1 MDISGPYAGL
11 LVGAWRNLRRVR
23 RLRREIVRVQ
33 PDCIVAFSE
42 SNGVNSVLASLGTG
56 TPVVISEHSNPY
68 FFLTTR
74 HGQVWH
80 FLRCLV
86 YRFAAAI
93 VVLTEFNRQFFCGK
107 IRQKTVVIPNAAPTD
122 PDWVDETA
130 EQTLSLPPRTVA
142 ALGRLEPEK
151 RFDLL
156 IKAFA
161 RVLQDVDGH
170 LVIVG
175 DGTLRADLER
185 LSEELGLADRLT
197 MPGFLHHPWRLLRH
211 ASLFVLSSEVEVFPM
226 VLLEAMSHGLPV
238 VSFDC
243 RTGPAEIVRDGVDGL
258 LVPPLEVDA
267 LAAAMIRLLKDDEER
282 KRLAARA
289 TEVKHRFSEDRMMG
303 MWDEV
308 VKKAV
313 ENRMKI

>member
-33 PDCIVAFSE
+33 PDCIVAFGE
-42 SNGVNSVLASLGTG
+42 SHGVNSILASVGTG
-56 TPVVISEHSNPY
+56 VPVLVSEHSNPY
-68 FFLTTR
+68 FFLTTT

-80 FLRCLV
+80 LARCLV

-107 IRQKTVVIPNAAPTD
+107 IRRKTVVIPNAVPTD
-122 PDWVDETA
+122 TNADNEAVERA
-130 EQTLSLPPRTVA
+130 LSLPPLTIA
-142 ALGRLEPEK
+142 AMGRLEPEK

-156 IKAFA
+156 IRAFA
-161 RVLQDVDGH
+161 RVVQDVDCR

-175 DGTLRADLER
+175 DGTLRAELER

-226 VLLEAMSHGLPV
+226 VLLEAMSHGLPI

-243 RTGPAEIVRDGVDGL
+243 RTGPAEIIRDGVDGL
-258 LVPPLEVDA
+258 LVPPLDLEA
-267 LAAAMIRLLKDDEER
+267 LAAAMIRLLKDDEKR

-289 TEVKHRFSEDRMMG
+289 TEVKHRFSEDRIMG
-303 MWDEV
+303 MWEEV
-308 VKKAV
+308 VEKAL
-313 ENRMKI
+313 ESRNRV